1 MEVWQRR
8 WKFGS
13 AEKCIKNAENCTF
26 KLKICNFWFLAQ
38 SRNFG
43 RKVEFEFAS
52 IILEELAL
60 MNFSSFDYDNQ
71 TTSDFSFG
79 QTKRTDEANKTEHLR
94 ELEGAK
100 ERLHLFKADL
110 LEEGSFDAAI
120 SGCHAVF
127 HTASPVIA
135 NIHDPQVDV
144 LDPAIKG
151 TPNVLASCTKS
162 PSVTRVIMTSSGAA
176 VVHSERPRSSHVVV
190 DETWFSDPDFCK
202 KKMKWYA
209 LSKTLAEE
217 AAWRFAKENNI
228 DLISINPGVVLGPML
243 QPTLNESVAII
254 AKLINGAKT
263 YANATFG
270 WVDVKDVAI
279 AHILALEVPSAQGR
293 YCLVDTVAHMSQI
306 VEMLRQLYPSL
317 TLPNKCADD
326 KPLEPT
332 YKISKEKSQGL
343 GIEYTPTKVSLR
355 ETLENLKEKGF
366 ISL

>member
-1 MEVWQRR
+1 MSGEGKVVCVTGASGYIASWLV
-8 WKFGS
+8 KFLLLRGYTVH
-13 AEKCIKNAENCTF
+13 A
-26 KLKICNFWFLAQ
+26 
-38 SRNFG
+38 
-43 RKVEFEFAS
+43 
-52 IILEELAL
+52 AL
-60 MNFSSFDYDNQ
+60 RSP
-71 TTSDFSFG
+71 
-79 QTKRTDEANKTEHLR
+79 DEASKTKHLR

-120 SGCHAVF
+120 FGCHAVF
-127 HTASPVIA
+127 HTASPVIF
-135 NIHDPQVDV
+135 NFHDPQTDV

-151 TPNVLASCTKS
+151 TLNVLTSCSKA
-162 PSVTRVIMTSSGAA
+162 PSVTRVILTSSIAA

-228 DLISINPGVVLGPML
+228 DLISINPGVVLSPML

-254 AKLINGAKT
+254 AKLINGTLCFSHIFLASCFDTHIETRKT
-263 YANATFG
+263 WNMIGANATFD
-270 WVDVKDVAI
+270 WVDIKDVAI

-355 ETLENLKEKGF
+355 ETLENLKAKGF

>member
-1 MEVWQRR
+1 MSGEGKVVCVTGASGYIASWLV
-8 WKFGS
+8 KFLLLRGYTVH
-13 AEKCIKNAENCTF
+13 A
-26 KLKICNFWFLAQ
+26 
-38 SRNFG
+38 
-43 RKVEFEFAS
+43 
-52 IILEELAL
+52 AL
-60 MNFSSFDYDNQ
+60 RSP
-71 TTSDFSFG
+71 
-79 QTKRTDEANKTEHLR
+79 DEASKTKHLR

-120 SGCHAVF
+120 FGCHAVF
-127 HTASPVIA
+127 HTASPVIF
-135 NIHDPQVDV
+135 NFHDPQTDV

-151 TPNVLASCTKS
+151 TLNVLTSCSKA
-162 PSVTRVIMTSSGAA
+162 PSVTRVILTSSIAA

-228 DLISINPGVVLGPML
+228 DLISINPGVVLSPML

-254 AKLINGAKT
+254 AKLIN
-263 YANATFG
+263 
-270 WVDVKDVAI
+270 DVAI

-355 ETLENLKEKGF
+355 ETLENLKAKGF